1 MKNFLLTLTL
11 VFTFVF
17 SSNSQTFS
25 LEGGSSSSSFPVNSA
40 EKFSYSQFIYL
51 GSEINNSG
59 KIKSLTFKLTG
70 TAPDDM
76 DAWKNWKVSL
86 AETENDEYKNVETD
100 VWLSAKYNPY
110 DGLTEVYN
118 DDVVYDKEAKTIKIT
133 LSTAFTYDKSKNLLV
148 EIYEQT
154 DGATTGNTYFD
165 IKSSLS
171 KTRGISASST
181 TSTSYTTSS
190 NIGNGFTAVPAI
202 DIEIE
207 SSSTTTEEEDGSTF
221 EFCEGNNLELTAE
234 DAGTGATYE
243 WTLPDGSTVNTK
255 DLTINDLTSDHSGS
269 YTLKVTQA
277 GCSDTTTSD
286 VTVNSKPKAV
296 IKRKGE

>member
-1 MKNFLLTLTL
+1 MKNFLLTLAV

-17 SSNSQTFS
+17 SSNSQTVS
-25 LEGGSSSSSFPVNSA
+25 LEGGSSSSNIPVNSA

-70 TAPDDM
+70 TAPDDI
-76 DAWKNWKVSL
+76 DTWKNWKVSL
-86 AETENDEYKNVETD
+86 AETESDEYKNVETD

-110 DGLTEVYN
+110 GRLTEVYN

-133 LSTAFTYDKSKNLLV
+133 LSTPFDFDKSKNLLV
-148 EIYEQT
+148 EIYELT
-154 DGATTGNTYFD
+154 ADSTTGNIYFD
-165 IKSSLS
+165 VKSSLS
-171 KTRGISASST
+171 KTRGITASST
-181 TSTSYTTSS
+181 SSTSYDTSS
-190 NIGNGFTAVPAI
+190 KLSSGLTSIPAV

-207 SSSTTTEEEDGSTF
+207 SSSTTTEEEDDSTF
-221 EFCEGNNLELTAE
+221 DYCEGDNLELTAE

-243 WTLPDGSTVNTK
+243 WTLPDGSTVDTK
-255 DLTINDLTSDHSGS
+255 DLTINNLTSDHSGS